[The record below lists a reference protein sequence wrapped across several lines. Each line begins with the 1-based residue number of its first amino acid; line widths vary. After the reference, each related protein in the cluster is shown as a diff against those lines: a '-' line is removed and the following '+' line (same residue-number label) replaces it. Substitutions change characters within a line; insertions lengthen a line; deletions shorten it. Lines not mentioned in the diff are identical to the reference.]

1 MKFRSESTIHHPR
14 DVVFA
19 AYRDRL
25 AGVVPYLED
34 IKAVNVLSRTEAG
47 SVIKLH
53 NEWVS
58 DREVPKVAASIIKP
72 EHLKW
77 DDYASWDASTFT
89 CAFEIKTRIFTENVK
104 CVGGNQFL
112 DDGKGGTRVVL
123 HGDFEV
129 SLKDI
134 PGVPRFLA
142 GTIAPQ
148 VEKFIIALIQPNLE
162 KVNVALGRFLDAE
175 KA

>member
-14 DVVFA
+14 EVVFA

-25 AGVVPYLED
+25 PSVVPFLED
-34 IKAVNVLSRTEAG
+34 IKAVNVLARSEAG
-47 SVIKLH
+47 SVVKLH

-77 DDYASWDASTFT
+77 DDHASWDATT
-89 CAFEIKTRIFTENVK
+89 HKCTFEIKTRMFTDSVK
-104 CVGGNQFL
+104 CVGSDTFV
-112 DDGKGGTRVVL
+112 DDGKGGTRVIL
-123 HGDFEV
+123 EGEFEV

-148 VEKFIIALIQPNLE
+148 VEKFIVALIQPNLE
-162 KVNVALGRFLDAE
+162 KVNVAVGRFLDTE

>member
-14 DVVFA
+14 EVVFA

-25 AGVVPYLED
+25 SSVVPYLED
-34 IKAVNVLSRTEAG
+34 IKAVNVLSRSEAG
-47 SVIKLH
+47 TSVTLH

-58 DREVPKVAASIIKP
+58 DRDVPKVAAGIIKP

-77 DDYASWDASTFT
+77 DDYATWDAATHK
-89 CAFEIKTRIFTENVK
+89 CAFEIKTRMFTDNVK

-123 HGDFEV
+123 EGQFDV

-148 VEKFIIALIQPNLE
+148 VEKFIVALIQPNLE
-162 KVNVALGRFLDAE
+162 KVNVAVGRFLDAE